1 MTHAQ
6 NPAEPHRLDEAD
18 EVVDERP
25 PLVAVRRLVAV
36 AVTARVERQDSI
48 AARQRFGDRRPYP
61 RGKPGGMV
69 QHGWR
74 AFTAEIEIVQPQAVH
89 RHEAAGW
96 SRERHGHPCLA
107 AALRSGNRGLR
118 WSRRAG

>member
-6 NPAEPHRLDEAD
+6 NAAEPQRLDEAD

-61 RGKPGGMV
+61 RVKPGRMV
-69 QHGWR
+69 QHGRR
-74 AFTAEIEIVQPQAVH
+74 AFTAEIEIVQP
-89 RHEAAGW
+89 
-96 SRERHGHPCLA
+96 
-107 AALRSGNRGLR
+107 
-118 WSRRAG
+118 